1 MKEVI
6 RQILNNRFQEK
17 SFYVNDKSFV
27 ENEFQKFIKLGAD
40 HDLNVNWALWAH
52 CVAITPICKS
62 SGERIWTSEAHR
74 HRIMK
79 PARYQASDTPQ
90 IVLLKN

>member
-1 MKEVI
+1 MV
-6 RQILNNRFQEK
+6 
-17 SFYVNDKSFV
+17 
-27 ENEFQKFIKLGAD
+27 AD

-90 IVLLKN
+90 IIKELKWLERWVLPPLKLAYETCFFAESAPIEMVAEA